1 VCGRC
6 MLLCVLGVF
15 LLFLLLVGV
24 MVLCC
29 CFGLLRCCE
38 RRDVGL
44 ILFWGL
50 LLSSVFLVL
59 LRFGGWLLW

>member
-1 VCGRC
+1 
-6 MLLCVLGVF
+6 
-15 LLFLLLVGV
+15 LLVGV